1 VIPALRSAPNPTA
14 KTLEIVRVV
23 LLVLILGAFV
33 MYPVELFIIG
43 HWLDSWQSL
52 VPFLITIPG
61 VLFTVWIM
69 FDRTTPWVRVAF
81 IISMWVAIATGLL
94 GAYYHWIWNM
104 EDYRGIAW
112 NWSYAMEQFHGFRP
126 VLAAMAYTNMGVTGL
141 ACIYRAR

>member
-1 VIPALRSAPNPTA
+1 MIPALRSAPNPTA
-14 KTLEIVRVV
+14 KTLEVVRLV

-52 VPFLITIPG
+52 VPFFITVPG
-61 VLFTVWIM
+61 VLFIAWIM
-69 FDRTTPWVRVAF
+69 FDRTTPWVRTAF
-81 IISMWVAIATGLL
+81 IVTMWLAIATGLV
-94 GAYYHWIWNM
+94 GAYWHWIWNM
-104 EDYRGIAW
+104 EDFRGVAW

-141 ACIYRAR
+141 ACIYRAN